1 MSTGWTAPGSN
12 GPSERPGT
20 DEVPPSAPGSG
31 PDPSFAPAP
40 AASTGPARPQ
50 RELTSDVPLFPLRP
64 MGLGEIFGA
73 AVRIYRVRPKL
84 VLGISA
90 ITWGIAY
97 ALTTVLTGVSMIP
110 MVGEMQA
117 LAEDPMAETTT
128 TFGGGPGEIVL
139 TVSSYVLTAAIS
151 AIASALVTVVLT
163 LIAVTTAMGEDLPS
177 AQLWARARRKL
188 LPALGMSIMVGVLLV
203 VAYSIPAALGALP
216 LLLIQ
221 EASVLT
227 IGSLLAGLALGVP
240 AVIWVW
246 SLTLLAVPALVVE
259 DLGAFGALRRSVQ
272 MAWGRRLW
280 RVLGIG
286 LLLLIVYYF
295 AVQVVAGVFAVVGTV
310 VYVAILLVSQMQ
322 ALVLGMAVMTVVMM
336 VGAFLGTFLLAPF
349 YSAGIAALYADNR
362 MRHEAWDV
370 ELNRRSR
377 EAFEAEHTASTG
389 PLGASGAVGARR

>member
-12 GPSERPGT
+12 GPSETPGT
-20 DEVPPSAPGSG
+20 EEASASATG
-31 PDPSFAPAP
+31 PDPSFAPA
-40 AASTGPARPQ
+40 AGANGAPARPQ

-84 VLGISA
+84 VLGVSA

-97 ALTTVLTGVSMIP
+97 ALTTLLTGVSMIP
-110 MVGEMQA
+110 MIGELQA
-117 LAEDPMAETTT
+117 ISEDPMADTTS
-128 TFGGGPGEIVL
+128 FGGSPGEIVL
-139 TVSSYVLTAAIS
+139 TVSSYVLTGAIS

-177 AQLWARARRKL
+177 AQIWARARRKL
-188 LPALGMSIMVGVLLV
+188 LPALGLSIMVGILLV
-203 VAYSIPAALGALP
+203 VSYSIPAALGALP
-216 LLLIQ
+216 LILIQ

-227 IGSLLAGLALGVP
+227 IGSLLAGLVLGIP
-240 AVIWVW
+240 AVLWVW

-259 DLGAFGALRRSVQ
+259 DLGAFAALRRSVQ

-295 AVQVVAGVFAVVGTV
+295 AVQVITGVFGVVGTV
-310 VYVAILLVSQMQ
+310 VYIAILLASQMQ
-322 ALVLGMAVMTVVMM
+322 ALVLGITVLTVVMM
-336 VGAFLGTFLLAPF
+336 VGAFLATFLLAPF

-377 EAFEAEHTASTG
+377 EAFEAEHTAPTG
-389 PLGASGAVGARR
+389 PLDAPGPAGIR